1 MSRTD
6 NGPQKTD
13 EEEVF
18 EEFGITDDDEKA
30 RVRGLAAAR
39 VLATRK
45 NAKLNPPQ
53 KKKGWGED

>member
-1 MSRTD
+1 MPT
-6 NGPQKTD
+6 NNPPQKTD

-45 NAKLNPPQ
+45 NNKLNPPA
-53 KKKGWGED
+53 KRKGWGEE

>member
-1 MSRTD
+1 MPT
-6 NGPQKTD
+6 NPPKQKTD

-18 EEFGITDDDEKA
+18 EEFGITDEEEQA

-45 NAKLNPPQ
+45 NAKLNPPA